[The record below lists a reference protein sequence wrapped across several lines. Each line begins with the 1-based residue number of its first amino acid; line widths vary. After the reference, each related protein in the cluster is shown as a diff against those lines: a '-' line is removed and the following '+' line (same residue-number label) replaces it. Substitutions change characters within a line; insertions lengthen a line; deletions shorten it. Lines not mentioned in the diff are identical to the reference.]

1 MLATIFY
8 NVAAAGIA
16 AKDKPLALFELFGW
30 LKYFREQ
37 RRQEN
42 LSQVELLKKEL
53 IMFGS
58 AVLVIA
64 ILLGLVIVLIWI
76 HEHNYVTPIPRHSRK
91 TSDLLCGPRVC

>member
-1 MLATIFY
+1 MLGF
-8 NVAAAGIA
+8 
-16 AKDKPLALFELFGW
+16 
-30 LKYFREQ
+30 
-37 RRQEN
+37 
-42 LSQVELLKKEL
+42 
-53 IMFGS
+53 